1 MITYKFRLYP
11 TNEQEEKLLFISEQC
26 RWLYNKLL
34 SIINESKK
42 IPPKRKMQSL
52 LPKLKEEHPELKEVN
67 AKLQMGVFMLYN
79 NLKALAKLKKKG
91 KKVGKL
97 RYKKYGKFK
106 SFILIQS
113 GFKLIGT
120 DGRLDRLY
128 ISKVGEVPI
137 RVHRFVEGRI
147 KQVIIKRYGSGA
159 WFALLCIEET
169 EMTKKKIKSV
179 IGIDLGIKSF
189 AIDSEG
195 RVIENPKCYERDSER
210 LRREHRKLSRKKRG
224 SKNWLKQLRRLCKVY
239 EKIERKR
246 DDFLHKL
253 SRFYV
258 DNYDLIV
265 VEALKVENMRR
276 NRNLSSEISDAS
288 WGKFLRFLSYKA
300 ERAGKTVVKISPRGT
315 SKGLSQSDPLRD
327 YTSACRILKRGLE
340 ELGLGL
346 PFEPVERRPL
356 RHVTASSVIVGQVPS
371 TKQEPNLA
379 VCLCEGRRSHSRMHE
394 TLQKFPTLFCF
405 EEWKFPELSDFS
417 SFSDDLF
424 ACFGIETLFLIRNS
438 RN

>member
-1 MITYKFRLYP
+1 LDETKGCYGEAEGEMITYKFRLYP

-52 LPKLKEEHPELKEVN
+52 IPKLKEEHPELKEVN

-224 SKNWLKQLRRLCKVY
+224 SKNWLKQLRRLCKIY

-265 VEALKVENMRR
+265 VEALKVENMKR
-276 NRNLSSEISDAS
+276 NYNLSFEISDAS
-288 WGKFLRFLSYKA
+288 WGKFLRYLSYKA
-300 ERAGKTVVKISPRGT
+300 ARAGKTVVRVSPRGT
-315 SKGLSQSDPLRD
+315 SVGLSWDDPLRD
-327 YTSACRILKRGLE
+327 HISACRILKRGLE
-340 ELGLGL
+340 ELGQGL
-346 PFEPVERRPL
+346 PFKPAERRPL
-356 RHVTASSVIVGQVPS
+356 LHVPASAVVVGQVLS
-371 TKQEPNLA
+371 MKQEPSLA
-379 VCLCEGRRSHSRMHE
+379 GCPF
-394 TLQKFPTLFCF
+394 Q
-405 EEWKFPELSDFS
+405 
-417 SFSDDLF
+417 
-424 ACFGIETLFLIRNS
+424 
-438 RN
+438 